1 VNTAVTQRAVNKWWV
16 AATVMLPTAMEI
28 LDTSVANV
36 ALPHIRGALSASVDE
51 VTWVLTSYLVANAV
65 VLPMTGWLAA
75 TFGRKRFLIGCVL
88 GFTTASFLCGSAPTL
103 TFLITVRVLQGFFGG
118 ALQPMSQAILL
129 ETFPREEHGMAMG
142 VFGMGIV
149 AAPVLGP
156 VLGGYI
162 TDHLSWRWI
171 FYINIPVGLV
181 SVLATF
187 AVISDPEYLKT
198 QRRRIDLLGMGLLTV
213 GIGALQI
220 MLDKGNRE
228 DWFSSRFIMICAACA
243 LIGLVALVWWE
254 VYGTD
259 HPLVDLRVFLTRSFG
274 LGCLVMFLVFAS
286 FFASIVLLPLY
297 LQELMGYTAYDAGVI
312 LGPGGAITM
321 VAMPIVGK
329 LSQRGQARRLLVVGL
344 TITAASLY
352 LMSRFTLQA
361 DFWAVLKPRLW
372 QGLGISMFFV
382 PLTTLT
388 VADVPRAQMGNAT
401 GLFNLVRNVGGA
413 IGVSIVST
421 MLTRDAQRF
430 QFRIAERLDAFDPN
444 TAAIL
449 ADLDHLL
456 VLRGIGSPGEG
467 HPSLPALYGQIVRDA
482 LMLAFNHTF
491 FVLFV
496 AVLVVSPAVF
506 LFKRPARPRGSPAPV
521 EL

>member
-1 VNTAVTQRAVNKWWV
+1 
-16 AATVMLPTAMEI
+16 
-28 LDTSVANV
+28 
-36 ALPHIRGALSASVDE
+36 
-51 VTWVLTSYLVANAV
+51 
-65 VLPMTGWLAA
+65 
-75 TFGRKRFLIGCVL
+75 
-88 GFTTASFLCGSAPTL
+88 
-103 TFLITVRVLQGFFGG
+103 
-118 ALQPMSQAILL
+118 
-129 ETFPREEHGMAMG
+129 
-142 VFGMGIV
+142 
-149 AAPVLGP
+149 
-156 VLGGYI
+156 
-162 TDHLSWRWI
+162 
-171 FYINIPVGLV
+171 
-181 SVLATF
+181 
-187 AVISDPEYLKT
+187 
-198 QRRRIDLLGMGLLTV
+198 
-213 GIGALQI
+213 
-220 MLDKGNRE
+220 
-228 DWFSSRFIMICAACA
+228 
-243 LIGLVALVWWE
+243 
-254 VYGTD
+254 
-259 HPLVDLRVFLTRSFG
+259 
-274 LGCLVMFLVFAS
+274 
-286 FFASIVLLPLY
+286 
-297 LQELMGYTAYDAGVI
+297 VI